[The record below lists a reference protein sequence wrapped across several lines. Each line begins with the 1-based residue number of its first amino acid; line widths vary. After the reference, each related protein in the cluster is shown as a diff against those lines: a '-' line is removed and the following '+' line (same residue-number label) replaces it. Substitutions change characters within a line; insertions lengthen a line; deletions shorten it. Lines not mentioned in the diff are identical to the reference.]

1 MTRHYR
7 SLAIQARSV
16 LLWGMLFFL
25 ISGVALVALL
35 SDV

>member
-16 LLWGMLFFL
+16 LFWGMLFFP